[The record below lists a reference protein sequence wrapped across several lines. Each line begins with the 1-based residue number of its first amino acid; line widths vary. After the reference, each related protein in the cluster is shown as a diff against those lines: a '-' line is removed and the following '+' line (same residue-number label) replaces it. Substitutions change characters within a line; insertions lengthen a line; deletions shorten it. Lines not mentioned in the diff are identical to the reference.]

1 MRHRLTILLL
11 TFLTTLTASAPGQSP
26 SEQTRLEHARQ
37 TALEN
42 PHQAISLY
50 RNFLRKRPAHRQA
63 YRELWALS
71 QEHGMRDTPGLLTS
85 LAEEFPDGTHLRTSD
100 HFLIVYDMPHAWADT
115 RVRLLEQVHD
125 AFYEQL
131 IKAGFQPLP
140 LHERLVC
147 ILFASHDDYL
157 AYARQI
163 GVGAMENTGGFYT
176 SAANRVVF
184 FSNRAN
190 PQLRQHGQRLEQMRR
205 QIQQLRAALAEAEQ
219 RGDVSRAQNLRNRRI
234 RALQALTQL
243 ENQYNAA
250 IGRGNMSQTLHEAA
264 HLLAFNSGIQDR
276 RRAYPLWVSEG
287 LATAFE
293 TTNPARPFG
302 PGHDNPSRRHALT
315 EAFNNQRVR
324 PLADL
329 IALRATRDIRPA
341 ERGAVYAQMWGMFHF
356 LWTHHL
362 EALRDHLQAIAS
374 GELRTGN
381 AEANRQAFEQSF
393 GDLEPLE
400 RQWREYVR
408 AMTQPSR

>member
-1 MRHRLTILLL
+1 
-11 TFLTTLTASAPGQSP
+11 
-26 SEQTRLEHARQ
+26 
-37 TALEN
+37 
-42 PHQAISLY
+42 
-50 RNFLRKRPAHRQA
+50 
-63 YRELWALS
+63 
-71 QEHGMRDTPGLLTS
+71 
-85 LAEEFPDGTHLRTSD
+85 
-100 HFLIVYDMPHAWADT
+100 T

-131 IKAGFQPLP
+131 IKADFQPLP

-205 QIQQLRAALAEAEQ
+205 QIQQLQTALAQAEQ
-219 RGDVSRAQNLRNRRI
+219 RGDVPRAQNLRNRRV
-234 RALQALTQL
+234 RALQTLTQL

-250 IGRGNMSQTLHEAA
+250 IGRGNMAQTLHESA

-276 RRAYPLWVSEG
+276 RRAYPLWISEG

-293 TTNPARPFG
+293 TTNPAAEFG
-302 PGHDNPSRRHALT
+302 PGHDNPSRRHALS
-315 EAFNNQRVR
+315 EAVNKQRVQS
-324 PLADL
+324 LADL
-329 IALRATRDIRPA
+329 IALRSTADIPPA
-341 ERGAVYAQMWGMFHF
+341 ERAAAYAQMWGMFHF
-356 LWTHHL
+356 LWTHHRD
-362 EALRDHLQAIAS
+362 ALRDHLRAIAS
-374 GELRTGN
+374 GELRTGD
-381 AEANRQAFEQSF
+381 AQANLEAFEQSF
-393 GDLEPLE
+393 GNLQPLE